1 MNLSKF
7 VLNKINFESTKIHHS
22 YLDLFQQLVPIQ
34 KNSIVHDSPH
44 KIRNDIGND
53 ITLRTFIQLCIWKN
67 CNVWIIHN
75 HICFHIGTFPPTH
88 VVEKTILP
96 WSNQLYDNHHHVVY
110 PMHAISHYKVEEL
123 KIIATNLDVPI
134 SKNKKQLYTDII
146 LKID

>member
-7 VLNKINFESTKIHHS
+7 VLNKINFESTKLHHP

-34 KNSIVHDSPH
+34 KHSIVHDSPY
-44 KIRNDIGND
+44 KIRKDMGN

-88 VVEKTILP
+88 IVEQTILP
-96 WSNQLYDNHHHVVY
+96 WSNQLYEQYHHVVY
-110 PMHAISHYKVEEL
+110 PLHAVSHYKVEEL

-134 SKNKKQLYTDII
+134 SKNKKQLYADII